1 MKILW
6 VAAAVL
12 SIQASQAGAQ
22 TPAPAAPQRV
32 TGTVSAMTDKTLT
45 VTKADGS
52 TAPVDLLPNRIVVI
66 VEPIRPDQITP
77 GSYVAT
83 ANKTQPDGTGVSVEI
98 RVFPPNTPRFDVNR
112 AMYATGETMMT
123 NGSVAKAVSVDGGQM
138 LTIDFG
144 TGTRQVKVP
153 PGIPIT
159 LNTPA
164 SPDVVKPG
172 VKVDISTTAPTAD
185 RPGRQSIRIAK
196 ADLPS

>member
-1 MKILW
+1 MKMFW

-12 SIQASQAGAQ
+12 TLQASQAVAQ
-22 TPAPAAPQRV
+22 APTPPQRV
-32 TGTVSAMTDKTLT
+32 AGIVSAVTDTTLT

-52 TAPVDLLPNRIVVI
+52 NATVDLLPNRTVTII
-66 VEPIRPDQITP
+66 EPITVDQITP

-98 RVFPPNTPRFDVNR
+98 RVFPPSTPRFDVNR
-112 AMYATGETMMT
+112 AMDASGETMMT

-138 LTIDFG
+138 LTIDYG
-144 TGTRQVKVP
+144 NGTRQVKVP
-153 PGIPIT
+153 PGISIT

-164 SPDVVKPG
+164 SPDVVKAG
-172 VKVDISTTAPTAD
+172 VKVDVSTTAPTAD

-196 ADLPS
+196 ADLRP